1 MRCPSIGFAFVL
13 LMASIPLASCGRD
26 HPQQEGSYA
35 LSATEFLRDE
45 CNLQSTLGSRW
56 EGTLSLAGNVAW
68 FQLDD
73 ILFGTQLVGK
83 YKENIEQFHLD
94 GSVANIAAPVQ
105 GVSCLV
111 DEVAIHLEAITD
123 NANTFHGSIRM
134 RYVTLLNS
142 QCVCELWA
150 NYRAVH

>member
-1 MRCPSIGFAFVL
+1 MRRPSIGFAFLFLVV
-13 LMASIPLASCGRD
+13 ATPLASCGRD

-45 CNLQSTLGSRW
+45 CNLQRTLGARW
-56 EGTLSLAGNVAW
+56 EGTLSLAGNIAR

-73 ILFGTQLVGK
+73 ILFGTQLVGNF
-83 YKENIEQFHLD
+83 KENLEQFHLD
-94 GSVANIAAPVQ
+94 GSVANIATPVQ

-111 DEVAIHLEAITD
+111 DEVTIHLEAITD
-123 NANTFHGSIRM
+123 NANTFHGSIRL
-134 RYVTLLNS
+134 RYVSLLNS
-142 QCVCELWA
+142 QCLCELWA